1 MSEANKALVRRY
13 FDEILNKPDL
23 TLVQE
28 IFSSDSVFRAP
39 HIPEVHG
46 LEARK
51 LFITAIHTT
60 YPDIHYTIQEL
71 IAEGDKVV
79 ARWKYS
85 GTHKGEWMGVAPT
98 GRYFSATGTTTLRI
112 SGGKI
117 VEEWAD
123 YDAMGVWQQLGVL
136 PPLEHGHKKG

>member
-1 MSEANKALVRRY
+1 MSEANKVLVRRY
-13 FDEILNKPDL
+13 FDEILNKSDL
-23 TLVQE
+23 TLVPE
-28 IFSSDSVFRAP
+28 IFSHDSVFCAP
-39 HIPEVHG
+39 HMPEIRGH
-46 LEARK
+46 EARK

-85 GTHKGEWMGVAPT
+85 GTHKGEWMGTKPT
-98 GRYFSATGTTTLRI
+98 GKHFTATGTTTLRI

-123 YDAMGVWQQLGVL
+123 YDALGVWQQLGVL
-136 PPLEHGHKKG
+136 PALGHGQKG